1 MDSLARERLTAIV
14 AIDGLGGSGKSE
26 LSSRLAGALGDA
38 TVVHTDDFARP
49 NVRGWDWERMKAQ
62 VLDPIWRNEPG
73 RYQRYDWK
81 ADALAEWHFVAVGG
95 TLIVEGV
102 SSLREELGKYW
113 DLAIWVSAPYGLR
126 LQRGVERDGE
136 AMRSQWTDVWMPE
149 EQDYL
154 EAQRPDE
161 TADIIVDG
169 TRPDGSDVVYAVKR
183 VRRAS
188 SSAGSG
194 S

>member
-1 MDSLARERLTAIV
+1 VDSLARVCLTTIV

-26 LSSRLAGALGDA
+26 LAAKLAGALEDA
-38 TVVHTDDFARP
+38 TVVQTDDFARP

-62 VLDPIWRNEPG
+62 VLAPISRNEPG

-81 ADALAEWHFVAVGG
+81 ADRLAEWHEVPVGG

-102 SSLREELGKYW
+102 SSLRDELGKYW
-113 DLAIWVSAPYGLR
+113 DLAIWVSAPYELR

-154 EAQRPDE
+154 ETQRPDE
-161 TADIIVDG
+161 TADVIVDG
-169 TRPDGSDVVYAVKR
+169 TRAYGSDVIYTVKR
-183 VRRAS
+183 VRSAS
-188 SSAGSG
+188 TSTGSG